1 MYIEDMHIAQYLNSC
16 VYSVYQIHTPCVSPD
31 VECRWEDIASGQR
44 GGTRLQVHYTGP
56 RDHYVLG
63 GIHMTHSNFLP
74 NVFLKE
80 ITGTEYTRE
89 ISGFYNNHFTLSD
102 LDMQQA
108 MVHALDTRPQW
119 RNTTDPVDKV
129 ADVNKFL
136 PWFLECNPD
145 RCHSP

>member
-1 MYIEDMHIAQYLNSC
+1 
-16 VYSVYQIHTPCVSPD
+16 VSPD
-31 VECRWEDIASGQR
+31 AECRWEDIASGR
-44 GGTRLQVHYTGP
+44 RAGARLQARYTGP

-63 GIHMTHSNFLP
+63 GIHMTNANFLP

-80 ITGTEYTRE
+80 ITGTEYTRK
-89 ISGFYNNHFTLSD
+89 ISGFYNNNITLSD

-108 MVHALDTRPQW
+108 LVHALDTMPEWMNPPDQM
-119 RNTTDPVDKV
+119 DKV

-145 RCHSP
+145 RCHLP